1 MQDTSLIVSA
11 SATALGIASTISGD
25 QVMSIVMLVINIATL
40 LVNTGITLY
49 RKIRDRDSDLKNKED
64 MLSLIQMFL
73 NIGGA

>member
-1 MQDTSLIVSA
+1 MIVSA

-25 QVMSIVMLVINIATL
+25 KVMSVVMLVINIATL

-64 MLSLIQMFL
+64 KKDKE
-73 NIGGA
+73 

>member
-1 MQDTSLIVSA
+1 MQDTSLIISA

-25 QVMSIVMLVINIATL
+25 QVMSVIMLVINIATL

-64 MLSLIQMFL
+64 KKDKE
-73 NIGGA
+73 

>member
-1 MQDTSLIVSA
+1 MQDTSLIISA

-25 QVMSIVMLVINIATL
+25 KVMSVVMLVINIATL

-64 MLSLIQMFL
+64 KKDKE
-73 NIGGA
+73 

>member
-1 MQDTSLIVSA
+1 MQETTMIVSA

-25 QVMSIVMLVINIATL
+25 QVMSVVMLVINIATL

-64 MLSLIQMFL
+64 
-73 NIGGA
+73 NKDKE

>member
-1 MQDTSLIVSA
+1 MQETTMIVSA
-11 SATALGIASTISGD
+11 SATAIGIASTISGD

-64 MLSLIQMFL
+64 KKDK
-73 NIGGA
+73 

>member
-1 MQDTSLIVSA
+1 MQDTNLIISA

-49 RKIRDRDSDLKNKED
+49 RKIRDRDSDLKNKEQD
-64 MLSLIQMFL
+64 K
-73 NIGGA
+73 NK

>member
-1 MQDTSLIVSA
+1 MQDTSLIISA

-25 QVMSIVMLVINIATL
+25 QVMSVVMLVINIATL

-64 MLSLIQMFL
+64 KKDKE
-73 NIGGA
+73 

>member
-1 MQDTSLIVSA
+1 MQDTSLIISA

-49 RKIRDRDSDLKNKED
+49 RKIRDRDSDLKNKEEKKD
-64 MLSLIQMFL
+64 KE
-73 NIGGA
+73 

>member
-1 MQDTSLIVSA
+1 MQDTNLIISA

-25 QVMSIVMLVINIATL
+25 QVMSVVMLVINIATL

-64 MLSLIQMFL
+64 KKDKE
-73 NIGGA
+73 

>member
-64 MLSLIQMFL
+64 KKDKE
-73 NIGGA
+73 

>member
-1 MQDTSLIVSA
+1 MQDTNLIISA

-25 QVMSIVMLVINIATL
+25 KVMSVVMLIINIATL

-64 MLSLIQMFL
+64 KKDKE
-73 NIGGA
+73 

>member
-1 MQDTSLIVSA
+1 MQDTNLIISA

-49 RKIRDRDSDLKNKED
+49 RIIRDRDSDLKNKENKKD
-64 MLSLIQMFL
+64 KE
-73 NIGGA
+73 

>member
-1 MQDTSLIVSA
+1 MQDTSLIISA

-64 MLSLIQMFL
+64 KK
-73 NIGGA
+73 GKE

>member
-1 MQDTSLIVSA
+1 MQDTSLIISA

-64 MLSLIQMFL
+64 KKDKE
-73 NIGGA
+73 

>member
-1 MQDTSLIVSA
+1 MQDTNLIISA

-49 RKIRDRDSDLKNKED
+49 RKIRDRDSDLKNKENKKD
-64 MLSLIQMFL
+64 KE
-73 NIGGA
+73 